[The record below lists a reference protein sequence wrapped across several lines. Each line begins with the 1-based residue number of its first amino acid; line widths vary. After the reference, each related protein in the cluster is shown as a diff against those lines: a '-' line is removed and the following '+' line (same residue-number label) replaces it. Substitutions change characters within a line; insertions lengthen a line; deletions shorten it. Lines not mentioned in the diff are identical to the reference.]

1 MPCIILPAR
10 NKKAGEN
17 HEVRPR
23 GSLSKLTEVSDFDIL
38 AMAKVKAAVPVTVS
52 IIMIINE
59 GEKSKWDY
67 LIFSRRIKKRK
78 K

>member
-1 MPCIILPAR
+1 MYWM
-10 NKKAGEN
+10 N
-17 HEVRPR
+17 
-23 GSLSKLTEVSDFDIL
+23 SLRSTVSKRQFIKYLAKLTEASDFDIL
-38 AMAKVKAAVPVTVS
+38 AMAKGKAAVPVTVS

-59 GEKSKWDY
+59 GEKIKWDY